1 MLDACAFLYTYL
13 TDSVIHLVN
22 DFTFHY
28 LKKTIVFYL
37 STVNLHTSL
46 TDKGNLIMFN
56 LYEIYTCNPETG
68 ERGWDIEFIIALDRD
83 DAATFPNFDCVIMKE
98 GSYCRKF
105 QAELSRFPMT
115 DAAMEQHQTIKVNKR
130 KVF

>member
-1 MLDACAFLYTYL
+1 
-13 TDSVIHLVN
+13 
-22 DFTFHY
+22 
-28 LKKTIVFYL
+28 
-37 STVNLHTSL
+37 
-46 TDKGNLIMFN
+46 MFN

-115 DAAMEQHQTIKVNKR
+115 DAVKQLLGPRKR
-130 KVF
+130 LHKQRSSRHDT

>member
-115 DAAMEQHQTIKVNKR
+115 DAVKQLLRAA
-130 KVF
+130 